1 MGKKGIIILLAVVGL
16 ALALV
21 IGYAANSQ
29 TRAEKQLCS
38 SLDSLQSDVQNLK
51 AIDPSTYSS
60 GTLQTGL
67 QTIQAQWKTTV
78 SDAKDVADFD
88 KDDIESA
95 WSTFQGAVTGIPSG
109 TSPEEIQSTVTS
121 AADAFVQSV
130 DATIGDL
137 DCS

>member
-1 MGKKGIIILLAVVGL
+1 MGKKGIIILLVVVGL
-16 ALALV
+16 GLALV
-21 IGYAANSQ
+21 IGYAASSQ

-38 SLDSLQSDVQNLK
+38 SLESLQSDVENLK
-51 AIDPSTYSS
+51 AIDPSTYTS

-67 QTIQAQWKTTV
+67 QTIQSQWKTTV
-78 SDAKDVADFD
+78 SDAKDVAEFD

-95 WSTFQGAVTGIPSG
+95 WSTFQSTVTSIPSG
-109 TSPEEIQSTVTS
+109 TSPDEIKSTVTS
-121 AADAFVQSV
+121 AADTFVQSV